1 MADEKKLNDL
11 STDEAAVLSDDEL
24 ESVAGGLKSWTS
36 GKWVVTE
43 AFTCDYFIGRQGVDS
58 RYTGTRQCRF
68 CEYMG
73 RENVVVM
80 VCNNP
85 NNT

>member
-1 MADEKKLNDL
+1 MADEKKLKDL
-11 STDEAAVLSDDEL
+11 SQAEAAPLADDEL
-24 ESVAGGLKSWTS
+24 GSVTGGIKSLTS

-43 AFTCDYFIGRQGVDS
+43 HYTCDYFMGKQGVDS

-68 CEYMG
+68 CEHMG
-73 RENVVVM
+73 RENIVVM